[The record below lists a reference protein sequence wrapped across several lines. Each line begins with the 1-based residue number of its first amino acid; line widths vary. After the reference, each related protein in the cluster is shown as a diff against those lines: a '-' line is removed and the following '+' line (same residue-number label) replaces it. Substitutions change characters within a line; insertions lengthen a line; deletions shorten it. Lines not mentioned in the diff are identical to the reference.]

1 MTNGRRPGM
10 GRSGRGYDA
19 LYIRYGKPG
28 CEISHQDPAKSTMC
42 NKLQIPWRRAGR
54 PDARLP
60 DLLLPSDSLRLQ
72 RNHGD
77 TDTPMPSHRV
87 DGLGAEQLVKL
98 YQGWGQ
104 PDRAA
109 ATRKGPERR
118 GPTEY
123 RAATGGLH
131 QPTLPYLSRLPQH
144 TSIHP
149 GPTC

>member
-42 NKLQIPWRRAGR
+42 NKLQIRWRRGGR
-54 PDARLP
+54 PDASLQG
-60 DLLLPSDSLRLQ
+60 PSAPIQ

-98 YQGWGQ
+98 YQGWGK

-109 ATRKGPERR
+109 
-118 GPTEY
+118 
-123 RAATGGLH
+123 
-131 QPTLPYLSRLPQH
+131 
-144 TSIHP
+144 
-149 GPTC
+149 